1 MLTYSLQ
8 DDDADRA
15 IVDSASRSGYSS
27 ANPHSTESSSTL
39 SPPPPRHSRQT
50 RIAYRGFM
58 HNSHELQVAALAQPV
73 VDVEWTTIVSPSR
86 TGAERR
92 RSTTTFDQF
101 DDAVVDFPFPSM
113 TPSSMLLDVH
123 SVAAPHDTA
132 SWSPHFDGGVA
143 PAAERAP
150 PRPGDVGAAELLL
163 PPALLLL
170 PAAPNTT

>member
-1 MLTYSLQ
+1 
-8 DDDADRA
+8 
-15 IVDSASRSGYSS
+15 
-27 ANPHSTESSSTL
+27 
-39 SPPPPRHSRQT
+39 
-50 RIAYRGFM
+50 M
-58 HNSHELQVAALAQPV
+58 HNSHALHVAALAHPV
-73 VDVEWTTIVSPSR
+73 VDVECTTVVSPSR

-101 DDAVVDFPFPSM
+101 DEAVVDFPLSM

-150 PRPGDVGAAELLL
+150 PRPGDVGAAELL

-170 PAAPNTT
+170 PAAPRTT

>member
-1 MLTYSLQ
+1 MQS
-8 DDDADRA
+8 
-15 IVDSASRSGYSS
+15 
-27 ANPHSTESSSTL
+27 
-39 SPPPPRHSRQT
+39 
-50 RIAYRGFM
+50 
-58 HNSHELQVAALAQPV
+58 SHELHVAALAQPV
-73 VDVEWTTIVSPSR
+73 VDVECTTIVSPSR

-101 DDAVVDFPFPSM
+101 DDAVVDFPLST
-113 TPSSMLLDVH
+113 TPSSMLLDVQ

-150 PRPGDVGAAELLL
+150 PRPGDVGAAELL
-163 PPALLLL
+163 PPALLLLL